1 MNPAM
6 NLTQQFYNGALG
18 KQNYHQ
24 GVEMQKHIYEEKPGK
39 AYLKKNLNAR
49 TMRNTISDMK
59 VAHTQQD
66 ISANRSGLNGSN
78 IESEAQDFGLF
89 TPNNI
94 STMTPYGQDP
104 YRESH
109 NR

>member
-1 MNPAM
+1 
-6 NLTQQFYNGALG
+6 
-18 KQNYHQ
+18 
-24 GVEMQKHIYEEKPGK
+24 MQKHIYEEKPGK

-66 ISANRSGLNGSN
+66 VSANRSGLNGSN